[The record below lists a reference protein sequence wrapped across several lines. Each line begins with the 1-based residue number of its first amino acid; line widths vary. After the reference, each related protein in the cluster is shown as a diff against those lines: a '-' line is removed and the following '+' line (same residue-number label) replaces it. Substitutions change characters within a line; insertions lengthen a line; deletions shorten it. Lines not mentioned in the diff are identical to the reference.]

1 MSDAPIPLLRA
12 RGVTLR
18 LDPSLLL
25 GAGGEARVFAL
36 PGDAERVVKL
46 FRQPTPERARKIARM
61 IAAPPLLGPDPEGA
75 VRLAWPQEGVVDEE
89 GRPVGFLMPR
99 AEGPRIFEFYN
110 PVTRR
115 TRAPLFHYGLLHRAG
130 GNLAAAFAALHERGY
145 VVGDVNESNILV
157 APEGAITLV
166 DTDGFQVPDPATGA
180 VYRSRVGRPEFTA
193 PELQGVPFGA
203 VDRTPEHDRFGLAVL
218 LFLLLMEGTHPFAAH
233 TVGGAEPEPLE
244 ERLRAG
250 MFPYA
255 SERPGRTATPPR
267 LALPFK
273 VLHPGVRELFVRCF
287 VDGHQDPAAR
297 PAAESWRAALKEA
310 EGELRRCDLNPQHR
324 FGAHL
329 GICPWCERARL
340 LRGRDP
346 FPATAEAASRVG
358 TRMRRPAPPP
368 IPEPAATPA
377 PAPRP
382 RRPAPPAAPLP
393 ARALAAVRSSVADPA
408 VWVFPLLLLA
418 MMPLG
423 LGQLFAGILALVA
436 ALAALQPRSNPRNWS
451 QLAAVMLLLTVAAGL
466 TADAV
471 SGGPGPDPYHEDED
485 VMPPLPPRFPPPVS
499 DGQTYDISDVEEPP
513 QLSNRAVVQR
523 AMERTYPPLLR
534 DAGVGGTVSL
544 RFTILEDGSVDPASV
559 EVLESDDPQF
569 SQAAIEVAVRM
580 RFTPGMVNDQPV
592 RTTVQLPITYQVQT
606 Y

>member
-1 MSDAPIPLLRA
+1 MANPPIPLLRA
-12 RGVTLR
+12 RGVSLR
-18 LDPSLLL
+18 LDPSLEL

-46 FRQPTPERARKIARM
+46 FRHPTPERARKIARM

-75 VRLAWPQEGVVDEE
+75 VRLAWPQEGVVDEA

-99 AEGPRIFEFYN
+99 AEGPRVFEFYN

-130 GNLAAAFAALHERGY
+130 ANLAAAFAALHERGY

-157 APEGAITLV
+157 APDGAVTLV

-218 LFLLLMEGTHPFAAH
+218 LFLLLMEGTHPFAVRTA
-233 TVGGAEPEPLE
+233 GGAEPEPLE
-244 ERLRAG
+244 VRLRAG
-250 MFPYA
+250 MFPY
-255 SERPGRTATPPR
+255 SGDRPGRAATPPR
-267 LALPFK
+267 LALPFE
-273 VLHPGVRELFVRCF
+273 VLHPGVRELFVRCL
-287 VDGHQDPAAR
+287 VDGHQNPAAR
-297 PAAESWRAALKEA
+297 PAADRWRAMLKEA

-324 FGAHL
+324 FGSHL

-346 FPATAEAASRVG
+346 FPATTEAARRVG
-358 TRMRRPAPPP
+358 TR
-368 IPEPAATPA
+368 IPRPA
-377 PAPRP
+377 PAPAPSPAAAPASRP
-382 RRPAPPAAPLP
+382 RRPAPPAPPLP
-393 ARALAAVRSSVADPA
+393 ARALAAVQGSVADPA
-408 VWVFPLLLLA
+408 VWVFPFLLLA

-436 ALAALQPRSNPRNWS
+436 TLSALQPRSKPRNWS

-466 TADAV
+466 TADALRDD
-471 SGGPGPDPYHEDED
+471 PDPFVDD
-485 VMPPLPPRFPPPVS
+485 PDGMVMPPPPPRSPPPT
-499 DGQTYDISDVEEPP
+499 DGRTYDIMDVEDPP
-513 QLSNRAVVQR
+513 RLDNSAVVQR
-523 AMERTYPPLLR
+523 ALERAYPPLQR
-534 DAGVGGTVSL
+534 DAGVGGTVTL
-544 RFTILEDGSVDPASV
+544 RFIILEDGSVDPASV
-559 EVLESDDPQF
+559 EVLESDGPHF
-569 SQAAIEVAVRM
+569 SQAAIEVAERM
-580 RFTPGMVNDQPV
+580 RFTPGMVSDRPV
-592 RTTVQLPITYQVQT
+592 RTRVQLPITFQSQMH
-606 Y
+606 